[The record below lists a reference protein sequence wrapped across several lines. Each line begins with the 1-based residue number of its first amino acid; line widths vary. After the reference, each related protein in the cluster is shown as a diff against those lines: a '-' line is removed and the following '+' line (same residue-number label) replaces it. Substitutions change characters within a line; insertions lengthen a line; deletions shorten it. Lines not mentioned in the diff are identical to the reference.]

1 MEYIHI
7 LLLFLLK
14 EVKVAVSKVRKK
26 TKGKP
31 RGSIKRIPKVYS
43 IKYKY
48 MMGDYNPKLDRTDLY
63 INMTVNEE
71 LVVVR
76 GFVDPDKSY
85 FDGLYIHTPNPNPNL
100 TAQTAFISKKD
111 APNLLMVVRAYTDT
125 LGDILDS
132 GETETPRLSVNNK
145 GVYMSD
151 SDLYDFAKV
160 Y

>member
-1 MEYIHI
+1 
-7 LLLFLLK
+7 
-14 EVKVAVSKVRKK
+14 
-26 TKGKP
+26 
-31 RGSIKRIPKVYS
+31 
-43 IKYKY
+43 
-48 MMGDYNPKLDRTDLY
+48 MM
-63 INMTVNEE
+63 VNDE

-100 TAQTAFISKKD
+100 TAQTAFVSKKD

-132 GETETPRLSVNNK
+132 GETQTPRLSVNNK
-145 GVYMSD
+145 GEYMSD

>member
-1 MEYIHI
+1 M
-7 LLLFLLK
+7 
-14 EVKVAVSKVRKK
+14 AVSKVRKK
-26 TKGKP
+26 AKGKP
-31 RGSIKRIPKVYS
+31 RGSVKHIPKVYS

-48 MMGDYNPKLDRTDLY
+48 IMGDYNPKLDRIELY
-63 INMTVNEE
+63 INMTVNDE

-100 TAQTAFISKKD
+100 TAQTAFVSKKD
-111 APNLLMVVRAYTDT
+111 APNLLMVVRAYVDT

-132 GETETPRLSVNNK
+132 GETETPRLSVNNE
-145 GVYMSD
+145 GAYMSD

>member
-1 MEYIHI
+1 M
-7 LLLFLLK
+7 
-14 EVKVAVSKVRKK
+14 AVSKVRKK

-31 RGSIKRIPKVYS
+31 RGSVKRIPKVYS

-48 MMGDYNPKLDRTDLY
+48 IMGDYNPKLDRIELY
-63 INMTVNEE
+63 INMTVNDE

-132 GETETPRLSVNNK
+132 GETNTPRLSVNNK
-145 GVYMSD
+145 GEYMSD
-151 SDLYDFAKV
+151 RDLYDFAKV

>member
-1 MEYIHI
+1 M
-7 LLLFLLK
+7 
-14 EVKVAVSKVRKK
+14 AVSKVRKK

-31 RGSIKRIPKVYS
+31 RGSIKRVPTVYS

-48 MMGDYNPKLDRTDLY
+48 VIGNYSEKRDQIELY
-63 INMTVNEE
+63 INMLVNDEM
-71 LVVVR
+71 VVLR

-85 FDGLYIHTPNPNPNL
+85 FDGVYIHTPNPNPHL
-100 TAQTAFISKKD
+100 TAQTAFVSGKD
-111 APNLLMVVRAYTDT
+111 APNLLMVIRAYADT

-132 GETETPRLSVNNK
+132 GETELPRLSVNNN
-145 GVYMSD
+145 GEYMSD

>member
-1 MEYIHI
+1 MKKIAQRESTQKCGVGGSTPP
-7 LLLFLLK
+7 LLFFFKK
-14 EVKVAVSKVRKK
+14 EVTIAVSKVRKK

-31 RGSIKRIPKVYS
+31 RGSIKHIPKVYS

-48 MMGDYNPKLDRTDLY
+48 IMGDYNPKLDRIELY
-63 INMTVNEE
+63 INMTVNDE

-100 TAQTAFISKKD
+100 TAQTAFVSKKD

-125 LGDILDS
+125 L
-132 GETETPRLSVNNK
+132 
-145 GVYMSD
+145 
-151 SDLYDFAKV
+151 
-160 Y
+160 